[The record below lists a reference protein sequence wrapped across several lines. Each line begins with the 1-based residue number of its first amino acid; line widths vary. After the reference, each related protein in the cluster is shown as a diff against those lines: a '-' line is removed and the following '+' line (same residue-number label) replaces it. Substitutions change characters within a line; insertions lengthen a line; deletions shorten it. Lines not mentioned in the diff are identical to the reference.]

1 MRKPES
7 VEIIAIV
14 TPIFA
19 AQAVVGIALFLG
31 AAVLVQGHTLWAVI
45 IGWTQ

>member
-1 MRKPES
+1 MKRPENR
-7 VEIIAIV
+7 EIIVIA

-19 AQAVVGIALFLG
+19 AQAVVGVALFLG